1 MNSVKPFQ
9 PRQGLKPAVRKIST
23 LDETPSPFPFE
34 RDSELTFKAEQQG
47 MGEMLLMLLEALR
60 QFRAQSTT
68 NISVG
73 GSTTV
78 VRQNICNIIN
88 NFRAAAYG
96 STDIRLRSLINSL
109 ESSFAE
115 GSTVSLE
122 QTEELINSVGSCLN
136 DFRQYLRR
144 SASVSQITENILKS
158 SEKDARKYIS
168 ELKKNFEI
176 SNSAAQFLS
185 VFAEGAD
192 GRLGG
197 KKSVGITE
205 RHDITE
211 RNFSSDTLVYSLSG
225 NGANIANNT
234 QISHLSE
241 AEKTFSVPADGGST
255 GNIVNNT
262 QTSHLS
268 KNEKTLVAPANGGN
282 IENSVNNT
290 HISHHGKTEKT
301 FGVPVGSN
309 IESIINNTK
318 ISHLG
323 ETEKAI
329 FAPAN
334 GGNIESSVTN
344 TQISQ
349 PGEIEKTFVAPV
361 NGGNI
366 ENIVSNAQISHLG
379 ETEKAFSVPA
389 SVVNTENIVN
399 NTASRFS
406 ENELTFA
413 VPGRGANAVDS
424 VNNTRNFYRGEI
436 EKTLGISD
444 VGYIREL
451 ISQREL
457 FFERT
462 AASLFERGADI
473 SSAGNTAAR
482 EGSER
487 TSAPRGG
494 ASGENEYYHSGEHY
508 ESNSSVHVVIAER
521 GNGDE
526 TAGAARDSGTAYS
539 VSIRNGGAFAKVLN
553 IFGGNSY
560 AYEKRSLTGGDI
572 SGGDVSPAEN
582 NAAFF
587 GGSMASSVHSNMRN
601 EINIPRGNAFFGGIS
616 GGVNVFAPI
625 SVDKYFASGSAS
637 SVFGENTLVYSTALN
652 SEILRDVLREKFA
665 HIPAASDGAETI
677 STRHENNNSETETK
691 SAFISDN
698 VTEKNSVTSNTSS
711 DVLREKTAAFS
722 SGKTENTIEKSTSD
736 IIRSAVV
743 KSAFAEFE
751 RDVLHLSG
759 SRETASTDSLL
770 ISKQNFAGAFSEVIN
785 NSAERRAENMRHY
798 LKEVFGDNSAERI
811 FDTLTLRDRSSTEY
825 FGDLT
830 EKNEYRYGGNVS
842 TGDIRN
848 SYEKSEFI
856 KNNSISENRTLSETN
871 LLSETNILPVINTAE
886 NTLSENNSFSESELL
901 SKNST
906 VSESR
911 TEQHFENAAEMVYK
925 LADGGAARYSAF
937 RGEYGG
943 GAINRFFGGS
953 KLYESISSALGGNFY
968 SGGVTYG
975 GAEFSAEYAGGR
987 FVNNADVRRDNS
999 SYGEENTYLQSAAEN
1014 TVIRRGGADIRRML
1028 RGADA
1033 KNLFLRQ
1040 AGDNILRATTEKAG
1054 GSGAGSNVGEVR
1066 LFVSGSTAARDNAD
1080 LTVFFNGADNNYFAG
1095 KAIVFRGGTNYREG
1109 GGSVINGQAET
1120 ERLSAETD
1128 HSAASNDVRNYYE
1141 TLGGYVLRNYRFFDF
1156 SDNSRFYGGGAE
1168 ERRYYEAGENIALRN
1183 ELRVYNGG
1191 ENSAYFTAMNGD
1203 VSRIYRRAAFINLS
1217 EQTEKSYFGNTEL
1230 NYAESRVSE
1239 NSYAELNTE
1248 NIQVQA
1254 TGGGEI
1260 PQDGAM
1266 ILAAIPRRGA
1276 EERTAAGES
1285 STAEV
1290 SEKRPAEDTR
1300 GSEINAKAL
1309 QADERELKTAVAET
1323 VRELAATDREFIQN
1337 VSGSVFTRESTE
1349 LLCDIVIERLEN
1361 RLRTESRISGR

>member
-9 PRQGLKPAVRKIST
+9 PRQGLKPTVRKISS

-47 MGEMLLMLLEALR
+47 MGEMLFMLLEALR

-136 DFRQYLRR
+136 DFRQYSRR
-144 SASVSQITENILKS
+144 NASVSQITENILKS

-192 GRLGG
+192 VRFGG
-197 KKSVGITE
+197 AERVGIAE
-205 RHDITE
+205 RHDVSE
-211 RNFSSDTLVYSLSG
+211 RNFSSDTLVYSLGG
-225 NGANIANNT
+225 NGENAVNNT
-234 QISHLSE
+234 QISRINE
-241 AEKTFSVPADGGST
+241 AEKTFGAPADGRNT
-255 GNIVNNT
+255 ENIVNNT
-262 QTSHLS
+262 QTSHFNETERTFGVPAGGGNTENIINNAHISHLS
-268 KNEKTLVAPANGGN
+268 KTEKIFGAPVNGGN
-282 IENSVNNT
+282 IESIVNNA
-290 HISHHGKTEKT
+290 HISHLGKTEKT
-301 FGVPVGSN
+301 FGVPAS
-309 IESIINNTK
+309 
-318 ISHLG
+318 
-323 ETEKAI
+323 
-329 FAPAN
+329 
-334 GGNIESSVTN
+334 GG
-344 TQISQ
+344 
-349 PGEIEKTFVAPV
+349 
-361 NGGNI
+361 
-366 ENIVSNAQISHLG
+366 
-379 ETEKAFSVPA
+379 
-389 SVVNTENIVN
+389 NTENIVN
-399 NTASRFS
+399 NTTSRLG
-406 ENELTFA
+406 ETELTFA
-413 VPGRGANAVDS
+413 VPDHGANEVDS
-424 VNNTRNFYRGEI
+424 VNTARNFYRSEA
-436 EKTLGISD
+436 EKTLGISTI
-444 VGYIREL
+444 GYIREL

-457 FFERT
+457 FSEGN
-462 AASLFERGADI
+462 AASVSVRGAEV
-473 SSAGNTAAR
+473 SSAGSAAAR
-482 EGSER
+482 EVSER
-487 TSAPRGG
+487 TSAALHGG
-494 ASGENEYYHSGEHY
+494 ASGETENYHSGEHY
-508 ESNSSVHVVIAER
+508 ESNSSVYVGTAER
-521 GNGDE
+521 GNSAE
-526 TAGAARDSGTAYS
+526 NAGAARNSGAEYS

-560 AYEKRSLTGGDI
+560 VYEKRSLFGGNVFGGDI
-572 SGGDVSPAEN
+572 SLTEN
-582 NAAFF
+582 NAGFI
-587 GGSMASSVHSNMRN
+587 GGRVASSVSSDVRS

-616 GGVNVFAPI
+616 GGVNVFA
-625 SVDKYFASGSAS
+625 AGGAS
-637 SVFGENTLVYSTALN
+637 SAFGGDTLVYSVALN
-652 SEILRDVLREKFA
+652 SEMLRDVLREKIA
-665 HIPAASDGAETI
+665 QNSAAPDGAETI
-677 STRHENNNSETETK
+677 FTRHESSNSERETK
-691 SAFISDN
+691 SDFISDKF
-698 VTEKNSVTSNTSS
+698 TEKNSVTNNTLS
-711 DVLREKTAAFS
+711 DVLREKTAEFS
-722 SGKTENTIEKSTSD
+722 SGKTENTLEKSTSD

-743 KSAFAEFE
+743 KSAFAELE
-751 RDVLHLSG
+751 RDVLHLSE

-770 ISKQNFAGAFSEVIN
+770 ISKQDFASAFSEVIN
-785 NSAERRAENMRHY
+785 NPAERRTENMRHY
-798 LKEVFGDNSAERI
+798 LREVFGDNSAERM
-811 FDTLTLRDRSSTEY
+811 FDTLTLHDRSSAEY
-825 FGDLT
+825 FGDLA
-830 EKNEYRYGGNVS
+830 EKNEYRYGGNATS
-842 TGDIRN
+842 GDVRN

-856 KNNSISENRTLSETN
+856 RNNSISDNGTFSETN
-871 LLSETNILPVINTAE
+871 LLSETNILPVINAA
-886 NTLSENNSFSESELL
+886 NTVSENNTFSETDLL
-901 SKNST
+901 SKNSA

-937 RGEYGG
+937 SGEYCGV
-943 GAINRFFGGS
+943 AISRFFGGS
-953 KLYESISSALGGNFY
+953 KLYKNLSSARGGNVY

-975 GAEFSAEYAGGR
+975 GAELSSEYAGGR
-987 FVNNADVRRDNS
+987 FVNNADVRRENS

-1028 RGADA
+1028 RGAEA

-1040 AGDNILRATTEKAG
+1040 AGDNTLRLTTEKTG
-1054 GSGAGSNVGEVR
+1054 GSGAGGNVGEVR

-1095 KAIVFRGGTNYREG
+1095 NAIVFRGGTNHRAG
-1109 GGSVINGQAET
+1109 GGNVPKGQAET
-1120 ERLSAETD
+1120 GRLSAGTS
-1128 HSAASNDVRNYYE
+1128 HSAGSADVRNYYE
-1141 TLGGYVLRNYRFFDF
+1141 TLGGDVLRNYRFFDF

-1168 ERRYYEAGENIALRN
+1168 ERRYYEAGVNAALRN
-1183 ELRVYNGG
+1183 KLRVYNGG
-1191 ENSAYFTAMNGD
+1191 ENNAYFTAINGD
-1203 VSRIYRRAAFINLS
+1203 VSRVYHRAAFINLS

-1239 NSYAELNTE
+1239 NSYAEFNTE
-1248 NIQVQA
+1248 NIQA
-1254 TGGGEI
+1254 TGGGEV

-1276 EERTAAGES
+1276 EEKPAAKES
-1285 STAEV
+1285 GTAEV

-1300 GSEINAKAL
+1300 GSEINAKAP

>member
-122 QTEELINSVGSCLN
+122 QTEELINNVGSCLN

-205 RHDITE
+205 RHDISE
-211 RNFSSDTLVYSLSG
+211 RNFSSDTLVYSLGG

-234 QISHLSE
+234 QISYLSE
-241 AEKTFSVPADGGST
+241 AEKTFSVPADGGNT

-334 GGNIESSVTN
+334 GGNIESSVNN

-399 NTASRFS
+399 NTTSRFS

-424 VNNTRNFYRGEI
+424 VYNTRNFYRGEI

-494 ASGENEYYHSGEHY
+494 ASGENEYYHSEEHY

-521 GNGDE
+521 GNADE
-526 TAGAARDSGTAYS
+526 TAGAARDSGTEYS

-601 EINIPRGNAFFGGIS
+601 EINIPQWNAFFGGIS

-652 SEILRDVLREKFA
+652 SEILRDVLQEKFA
-665 HIPAASDGAETI
+665 QNSAAPDGAETI
-677 STRHENNNSETETK
+677 FTRHENNNSETETK
-691 SAFISDN
+691 SASISDN

-722 SGKTENTIEKSTSD
+722 SGKTKNTLEKSTAD

-785 NSAERRAENMRHY
+785 NHDERRAENMRHY
-798 LKEVFGDNSAERI
+798 LREVFGDNSAERM

-825 FGDLT
+825 FGNLT
-830 EKNEYRYGGNVS
+830 EKNEYRYGENVS

-856 KNNSISENRTLSETN
+856 RNKPISENGTFSETN
-871 LLSETNILPVINTAE
+871 SLSEINILHATNTA
-886 NTLSENNSFSESELL
+886 NTLSENNSFSKTDLL
-901 SKNST
+901 SKSSA
-906 VSESR
+906 VSESH

-943 GAINRFFGGS
+943 VAINRFFGGS
-953 KLYESISSALGGNFY
+953 KLYESISSTLGGNVY

-975 GAEFSAEYAGGR
+975 GAELSTEYARGR
-987 FVNNADVRRDNS
+987 AVNSAYARRDNS

-1014 TVIRRGGADIRRML
+1014 TVIWRGGADIRRML

-1040 AGDNILRATTEKAG
+1040 AGDNILRATTEKTG
-1054 GSGAGSNVGEVR
+1054 ESGAGGNVGEVR
-1066 LFVSGSTAARDNAD
+1066 LFVSGSTAAQDNAD

-1109 GGSVINGQAET
+1109 GSSVIKEQAET
-1120 ERLSAETD
+1120 KRLSAETG
-1128 HSAASNDVRNYYE
+1128 HSVGSNDVRNYYE

-1168 ERRYYEAGENIALRN
+1168 ERRYYEAVDNTDLRN
-1183 ELRVYNGG
+1183 ELRVHNGG
-1191 ENSAYFTAMNGD
+1191 ENSAYFIAMKGNG
-1203 VSRIYRRAAFINLS
+1203 SRIYSRAAFINLS
-1217 EQTEKSYFGNTEL
+1217 DRNEKSYFGNTEL

-1239 NSYAELNTE
+1239 NSYAELNTK

-1254 TGGGEI
+1254 TGGGEV

-1266 ILAAIPRRGA
+1266 ILAVIPRRGA
-1276 EERTAAGES
+1276 EERSAAGES